1 MAGHI
6 AGALPPNPYL
16 LFLSWCPSFLPLM
29 EEKKQKKIK
38 ASPRPGKLGRV
49 RGRPLNVPAR
59 GESGFLHSS
68 LAARLVGVCDTP
80 LPRYVHH
87 LQERAQGLDVFL
99 GGAAFEAAVEVI
111 AGQAGM
117 GEAAEGVAGIGAQSA
132 AEQEGCLARII
143 L

>member
-1 MAGHI
+1 MYREK
-6 AGALPPNPYL
+6 LP
-16 LFLSWCPSFLPLM
+16 CPGRGLPLM

-38 ASPRPGKLGRV
+38 ASPRPGKFGRV

-59 GESGFLHSS
+59 GESGSLHSG

-87 LQERAQGLDVFL
+87 LQERVQRLDVFL
-99 GGAAFEAAVEVI
+99 GGTSFEATVEVV

-117 GEAAEGVAGIGAQSA
+117 GEAAEGVEGIGPQSA
-132 AEQEGCLARII
+132 TEQEGRLAHVI